1 LQPGGIVRLVVPD
14 AGMYL
19 RFYCEPGWQALVAAR
34 PLVKE
39 GELYRDTWI
48 GERYATKMEM
58 INAVFRQSGKHRYAY
73 DAETLLLTLR
83 DHGKARHADTDQ
95 AKPPAAWRIARAST
109 ARWRHDRKDNSWR
122 IHGPSKSVSSS
133 PP

>member
-1 LQPGGIVRLVVPD
+1 LRECLRCLQPGGIVRLVVPD

-58 INAVFRQSGKHRYAY
+58 INAVFRQGGKHRYAY

-83 DHGKARHADTDQ
+83 EAGFADAVCCLYGESRAGMSPD
-95 AKPPAAWRIARAST
+95 RIERRSESLYAEGI
-109 ARWRHDRKDNSWR
+109 K
-122 IHGPSKSVSSS
+122 G
-133 PP
+133 

>member
-19 RFYCEPGWQALVAAR
+19 RLYCEPGWQALVAAR

-83 DHGKARHADTDQ
+83 EAGFAD
-95 AKPPAAWRIARAST
+95 AVYCLYGESRNGMPPDRIERRSESLYVEGI
-109 ARWRHDRKDNSWR
+109 K
-122 IHGPSKSVSSS
+122 G
-133 PP
+133 